1 MEKIRELLTHKNKK
15 TRSMQMTIS
24 ISFTILSVCC
34 MCLLG
39 VMLYQQFTRTAEN
52 LTVENSRQLLNQ
64 TTINLEDYLRNM
76 RRISD
81 AMYYTVI
88 KNTDIGS
95 ESLEDSMNLLY
106 EANKDKL
113 VSVACYT
120 NDGKL
125 TEASPI
131 ATEKPGVDVKSQK
144 WFQDAA
150 GELENFHFS
159 TPHVQNLFDDPSYRY
174 YWVVS
179 LSRTVELTRNGN
191 SMLGVLLVD
200 MNYSS
205 IEQLLEKANTD
216 TSGEYVYLMAPD
228 GEIIYHPKQNL
239 IHMGLYEENNT
250 EAAGYEDT
258 TVKEN
263 FHGEKR
269 LVTVKTI
276 SYTGWKLISVV
287 PMKSFSMGMT
297 GMRNLVVLLVALT
310 VLAVVILNQM
320 VSARISKPLRRLNDS
335 VKEWEA
341 GNMNPD
347 IYIGGSMEVEHLGK
361 TLRSTVAQIRQLMDD
376 IVVEQEEKRKSE
388 LDALQSQINPHF
400 LYNTLDSIV
409 WMITGERY
417 DDAVFMITQLASL
430 FRISLSKG
438 KTVIKIEDE
447 VKHARNYMNIQ
458 KIRYKNSFEVD
469 FQIEEDILDGCIVK
483 LVLQPLLENA
493 IYYGMEFMDGEGEI
507 HVRGYRKD
515 KDVYLEV
522 EDNGLGMPE
531 EEAAELLN
539 GKERPHKHG
548 SGVGLVNVHSRLKL
562 RFGEAYGLV
571 IHSCPDE
578 GMMVQIHIPYIPYT
592 VETVV
597 LLSQQKPDD
606 TIEIDLDLDELDATS
621 AELKATYQEIKDY
634 VLKEFGLKVSSLY
647 ISQVK
652 RKCGIEVGE
661 NYNLPK
667 SENARVPQCPKEK
680 EDAIKAALKYFA
692 MI

>member
-39 VMLYQQFTRTAEN
+39 VMLYQQFTRKAEN

-191 SMLGVLLVD
+191 SMLCVLLVD

-592 VETVV
+592 VET
-597 LLSQQKPDD
+597 QKFL
-606 TIEIDLDLDELDATS
+606 ES
-621 AELKATYQEIKDY
+621 GKDY
-634 VLKEFGLKVSSLY
+634 SSVSASGKEG
-647 ISQVK
+647 
-652 RKCGIEVGE
+652 
-661 NYNLPK
+661 
-667 SENARVPQCPKEK
+667 SE
-680 EDAIKAALKYFA
+680 
-692 MI
+692 

>member
-34 MCLLG
+34 MCLFG
-39 VMLYQQFTRTAEN
+39 VMLYQQFTRKAEN

-592 VETVV
+592 VET
-597 LLSQQKPDD
+597 QKFL
-606 TIEIDLDLDELDATS
+606 ES
-621 AELKATYQEIKDY
+621 GKDY
-634 VLKEFGLKVSSLY
+634 SSVSASGKEG
-647 ISQVK
+647 
-652 RKCGIEVGE
+652 
-661 NYNLPK
+661 
-667 SENARVPQCPKEK
+667 SE
-680 EDAIKAALKYFA
+680 
-692 MI
+692 

>member
-1 MEKIRELLTHKNKK
+1 MKKIRELLFHKR
-15 TRSMQMTIS
+15 TRSMQMIIS
-24 ISFTILSVCC
+24 VSFTVLSVCC
-34 MCLLG
+34 MCFLG
-39 VMLYQQFTRTAEN
+39 VMLYQQFTRKAEN

-95 ESLEDSMNLLY
+95 ESLDDSMTLLY

-113 VSVACYT
+113 VSIACYT
-120 NDGKL
+120 NDGNL
-125 TEASPI
+125 TAAAPI
-131 ATEKPGVDVKSQK
+131 ATEKRDVDVKEQE
-144 WFQDAA
+144 WFWDAA

-159 TPHVQNLFDDPSYRY
+159 TPHVQNLFDDPSFRY

-179 LSRTVELTRNGN
+179 LSRTVELTRNGT

-239 IHMGLYEENNT
+239 IHMGLYQENNDRT
-250 EAAGYEDT
+250 AQYEDT

-263 FHGEKR
+263 FRGEKR

-276 SYTGWKLISVV
+276 SYTGWKLVSVV

-310 VLAVVILNQM
+310 VLAAVLLNQL

-335 VKEWEA
+335 VKEWES

-347 IYIGGSMEVEHLGK
+347 IYTGGSMEVEHLGK
-361 TLRSTVAQIRQLMDD
+361 TLRSTVAQIQQLMED

-438 KTVIKIEDE
+438 KTVIRIEEE
-447 VKHARNYMNIQ
+447 VKHAQNYMNIQ

-469 FQIEEDILDGCIVK
+469 FQIDEDIRDGCIVK

-515 KDVYLEV
+515 DDIYLEV

-548 SGVGLVNVHSRLKL
+548 SGVGLINVHSRLKL
-562 RFGEAYGLV
+562 RFGEEYGLI

-578 GMMVQIHIPYIPYT
+578 GMMIQIHIPYIPYT
-592 VETVV
+592 AET
-597 LLSQQKPDD
+597 QK
-606 TIEIDLDLDELDATS
+606 ILESGKSYSSVS
-621 AELKATYQEIKDY
+621 AD
-634 VLKEFGLKVSSLY
+634 
-647 ISQVK
+647 
-652 RKCGIEVGE
+652 R
-661 NYNLPK
+661 
-667 SENARVPQCPKEK
+667 K
-680 EDAIKAALKYFA
+680 EDVK
-692 MI
+692 

>member
-39 VMLYQQFTRTAEN
+39 VMLYQQFTRKAEN

-447 VKHARNYMNIQ
+447 IKHARNYMNIQ

-507 HVRGYRKD
+507 HVRGYRRD
-515 KDVYLEV
+515 KDIYLEV

-562 RFGEAYGLV
+562 RFGEAYGL
-571 IHSCPDE
+571 IIRSCPDE
-578 GMMVQIHIPYIPYT
+578 GMMVQIHIPYVPYT
-592 VETVV
+592 VET
-597 LLSQQKPDD
+597 QKFL
-606 TIEIDLDLDELDATS
+606 ES
-621 AELKATYQEIKDY
+621 GKDY
-634 VLKEFGLKVSSLY
+634 SSVSVS
-647 ISQVK
+647 
-652 RKCGIEVGE
+652 G
-661 NYNLPK
+661 
-667 SENARVPQCPKEK
+667 K
-680 EDAIKAALKYFA
+680 EDSE
-692 MI
+692 

>member
-1 MEKIRELLTHKNKK
+1 MKKIKELLSHKRKK
-15 TRSMQMTIS
+15 ARNMQMTIS
-24 ISFTILSVCC
+24 VSFTLLSVCC
-34 MCLLG
+34 MCFLG
-39 VMLYQQFTRTAEN
+39 VMLYQQFSRKAEN

-81 AMYYTVI
+81 AMYYSVI

-95 ESLEDSMNLLY
+95 ESLEDSMTLLY

-113 VSVACYT
+113 ISVACYT

-131 ATEKPGVDVKSQK
+131 ATEKNGVDVKSQK

-150 GELENFHFS
+150 SELENFHFS
-159 TPHVQNLFDDPSYRY
+159 TPHVQDLFDDPSYRY

-179 LSRTVELTRNGN
+179 LSRTVELTRNGS

-216 TSGEYVYLMAPD
+216 TSGEYVYLMASD

-239 IHMGLYEENNT
+239 IHMGLYQENNDM
-250 EAAGYEDT
+250 AAGYEDT

-276 SYTGWKLISVV
+276 SYTGWKLVSVV

-310 VLAVVILNQM
+310 VLAAVILNQM

-341 GNMNPD
+341 GNMEPD

-438 KTVIKIEDE
+438 KTVISIEDE
-447 VKHARNYMNIQ
+447 VKHAKNYMNIQ
-458 KIRYKNSFEVD
+458 KIRYKNSFEID
-469 FQIEEDILDGCIVK
+469 FQIEEEVLNGCIVK

-507 HVRGYRKD
+507 HVRGYRRD
-515 KDVYLEV
+515 NDVYLEV

-562 RFGEAYGLV
+562 RFGEDYGLIV
-571 IHSCPDE
+571 HSCPDE
-578 GMMVQIHIPYIPYT
+578 GMMVQIHIPYVPYT
-592 VETVV
+592 AETQRI
-597 LLSQQKPDD
+597 LESG
-606 TIEIDLDLDELDATS
+606 
-621 AELKATYQEIKDY
+621 KDY
-634 VLKEFGLKVSSLY
+634 SSVLSVRKE
-647 ISQVK
+647 
-652 RKCGIEVGE
+652 ETE
-661 NYNLPK
+661 
-667 SENARVPQCPKEK
+667 
-680 EDAIKAALKYFA
+680 
-692 MI
+692 

>member
-39 VMLYQQFTRTAEN
+39 VMLYQQFTRKAEN

-131 ATEKPGVDVKSQK
+131 ATEKPGVNVKSQK

-310 VLAVVILNQM
+310 VFAVVILNQM

-592 VETVV
+592 VETQK
-597 LLSQQKPDD
+597 LLESG
-606 TIEIDLDLDELDATS
+606 
-621 AELKATYQEIKDY
+621 KDY
-634 VLKEFGLKVSSLY
+634 SSVSASGKEG
-647 ISQVK
+647 
-652 RKCGIEVGE
+652 
-661 NYNLPK
+661 
-667 SENARVPQCPKEK
+667 SE
-680 EDAIKAALKYFA
+680 
-692 MI
+692 

>member
-39 VMLYQQFTRTAEN
+39 VMLYQQFTRKAEN
-52 LTVENSRQLLNQ
+52 LTVENLRQLLNQ

-592 VETVV
+592 VET
-597 LLSQQKPDD
+597 QKFL
-606 TIEIDLDLDELDATS
+606 ES
-621 AELKATYQEIKDY
+621 GKDY
-634 VLKEFGLKVSSLY
+634 SSVSASGKEG
-647 ISQVK
+647 
-652 RKCGIEVGE
+652 
-661 NYNLPK
+661 
-667 SENARVPQCPKEK
+667 SE
-680 EDAIKAALKYFA
+680 
-692 MI
+692 

>member
-39 VMLYQQFTRTAEN
+39 VMLYQQFTRKAEN

-131 ATEKPGVDVKSQK
+131 ATEKPRVDVKSQK

-592 VETVV
+592 VET
-597 LLSQQKPDD
+597 QKFL
-606 TIEIDLDLDELDATS
+606 ES
-621 AELKATYQEIKDY
+621 GKDY
-634 VLKEFGLKVSSLY
+634 SSVSASGKEG
-647 ISQVK
+647 
-652 RKCGIEVGE
+652 
-661 NYNLPK
+661 
-667 SENARVPQCPKEK
+667 SE
-680 EDAIKAALKYFA
+680 
-692 MI
+692 

>member
-34 MCLLG
+34 LCLLG
-39 VMLYQQFTRTAEN
+39 VMLYQQFTRKAEN

-592 VETVV
+592 VET
-597 LLSQQKPDD
+597 QKFL
-606 TIEIDLDLDELDATS
+606 ES
-621 AELKATYQEIKDY
+621 GKDY
-634 VLKEFGLKVSSLY
+634 SSVSASGKEG
-647 ISQVK
+647 
-652 RKCGIEVGE
+652 
-661 NYNLPK
+661 
-667 SENARVPQCPKEK
+667 SE
-680 EDAIKAALKYFA
+680 
-692 MI
+692 

>member
-1 MEKIRELLTHKNKK
+1 MEKIRELLSHKGKK
-15 TRSMQMTIS
+15 TKSMQMTIS
-24 ISFTILSVCC
+24 VSFTVLSVCC
-34 MCLLG
+34 MCFLG
-39 VMLYQQFTRTAEN
+39 VMLYQQFTKKAEN

-95 ESLEDSMNLLY
+95 ESMDDAMTLLY

-120 NDGKL
+120 NDGNMVG
-125 TEASPI
+125 ASPI
-131 ATEKPGVDVKSQK
+131 ATEKTDIDVTSQS
-144 WFQDAA
+144 WFQDAV

-159 TPHVQNLFDDPSYRY
+159 NPHVENLFDDPSFRY

-179 LSRTVELTRNGN
+179 LSRTVELTRNGV
-191 SMLGVLLVD
+191 STLGVLLVD

-205 IEQLLEKANTD
+205 IEQLLEKANSD
-216 TSGEYVYLMAPD
+216 TSGEYLYLMAPD

-239 IHMGLYEENNT
+239 IHMGLYQENNVK
-250 EAAGYEDT
+250 AAGYEDN
-258 TVKEN
+258 TVEEYFQGEN
-263 FHGEKR
+263 R

-276 SYTGWKLISVV
+276 SYTGWKLVSVV
-287 PMKSFSMGMT
+287 PMKSFSMGMS
-297 GMRNLVVLLVALT
+297 GMRNLAVLLVALT
-310 VLAVVILNQM
+310 VFAAVILNQM

-341 GNMNPD
+341 GNMEPD
-347 IYIGGSMEVEHLGK
+347 IYVGGSMEVEHLGK

-430 FRISLSKG
+430 FRISLSRG

-447 VKHARNYMNIQ
+447 VKHAQNYMNIQ

-469 FQIEEDILDGCIVK
+469 FQIEPEILDGCTVK

-507 HVRGYRKD
+507 HVRGYRKEN
-515 KDVYLEV
+515 DVYLEV

-562 RFGEAYGLV
+562 RFGDQYGL
-571 IHSCPDE
+571 IIRSCPDE
-578 GMMVQIHIPYIPYT
+578 GMLVQIHIPYIPYT
-592 VETVV
+592 AETQKT
-597 LLSQQKPDD
+597 LESGKYSQ
-606 TIEIDLDLDELDATS
+606 
-621 AELKATYQEIKDY
+621 
-634 VLKEFGLKVSSLY
+634 
-647 ISQVK
+647 
-652 RKCGIEVGE
+652 
-661 NYNLPK
+661 LPK
-667 SENARVPQCPKEK
+667 TVSGVSRTGDSESQEETK
-680 EDAIKAALKYFA
+680 
-692 MI
+692 

>member
-39 VMLYQQFTRTAEN
+39 VMLYQQFTRKAEN

-493 IYYGMEFMDGEGEI
+493 IYYVMEFMDGEGEI

-592 VETVV
+592 VET
-597 LLSQQKPDD
+597 QKFL
-606 TIEIDLDLDELDATS
+606 ES
-621 AELKATYQEIKDY
+621 GKDY
-634 VLKEFGLKVSSLY
+634 SSVSASGKEG
-647 ISQVK
+647 
-652 RKCGIEVGE
+652 
-661 NYNLPK
+661 
-667 SENARVPQCPKEK
+667 SE
-680 EDAIKAALKYFA
+680 
-692 MI
+692 

>member
-1 MEKIRELLTHKNKK
+1 MKKIKKLLSHRRKK
-15 TRSMQMTIS
+15 IRSMQMTIS
-24 ISFTILSVCC
+24 VSFTLLSVCC
-34 MCLLG
+34 MCFLG
-39 VMLYQQFTRTAEN
+39 VMLYQQFSKKAEN
-52 LTVENSRQLLNQ
+52 LTVENSRQLINQ
-64 TTINLEDYLRNM
+64 TAINLEDYLRNM

-81 AMYYTVI
+81 AMYYSVI

-95 ESLEDSMNLLY
+95 ESLEDAMTLLY

-113 VSVACYT
+113 ISVACYT

-131 ATEKPGVDVKSQK
+131 ATEKKGVDVKSQK

-592 VETVV
+592 VET
-597 LLSQQKPDD
+597 QKFL
-606 TIEIDLDLDELDATS
+606 ES
-621 AELKATYQEIKDY
+621 GKDY
-634 VLKEFGLKVSSLY
+634 SSVSASGKEG
-647 ISQVK
+647 
-652 RKCGIEVGE
+652 
-661 NYNLPK
+661 
-667 SENARVPQCPKEK
+667 SE
-680 EDAIKAALKYFA
+680 
-692 MI
+692 

>member
-39 VMLYQQFTRTAEN
+39 VMLYQQFTRKAEN

-144 WFQDAA
+144 CFQDAA

-458 KIRYKNSFEVD
+458 KIRYKNSFKVD

-592 VETVV
+592 VET
-597 LLSQQKPDD
+597 QKFL
-606 TIEIDLDLDELDATS
+606 ES
-621 AELKATYQEIKDY
+621 GKDY
-634 VLKEFGLKVSSLY
+634 SSVSASGKEG
-647 ISQVK
+647 
-652 RKCGIEVGE
+652 
-661 NYNLPK
+661 
-667 SENARVPQCPKEK
+667 SE
-680 EDAIKAALKYFA
+680 
-692 MI
+692 

>member
-39 VMLYQQFTRTAEN
+39 VMLYQQFTRKAEN

-578 GMMVQIHIPYIPYT
+578 GMMVQIHIPYISYT
-592 VETVV
+592 VETQK
-597 LLSQQKPDD
+597 LLESG
-606 TIEIDLDLDELDATS
+606 
-621 AELKATYQEIKDY
+621 KDY
-634 VLKEFGLKVSSLY
+634 SSVSASGKEG
-647 ISQVK
+647 
-652 RKCGIEVGE
+652 
-661 NYNLPK
+661 
-667 SENARVPQCPKEK
+667 SE
-680 EDAIKAALKYFA
+680 
-692 MI
+692 

>member
-39 VMLYQQFTRTAEN
+39 VMLYQQFTRKAEN

-562 RFGEAYGLV
+562 RFGEAYGL
-571 IHSCPDE
+571 IIRSCPDE
-578 GMMVQIHIPYIPYT
+578 GMMVQIHIPYVPYT
-592 VETVV
+592 VET
-597 LLSQQKPDD
+597 QKFL
-606 TIEIDLDLDELDATS
+606 ES
-621 AELKATYQEIKDY
+621 GKDY
-634 VLKEFGLKVSSLY
+634 SSVSVS
-647 ISQVK
+647 
-652 RKCGIEVGE
+652 G
-661 NYNLPK
+661 
-667 SENARVPQCPKEK
+667 K
-680 EDAIKAALKYFA
+680 EDSE
-692 MI
+692 

>member
-39 VMLYQQFTRTAEN
+39 VMLYQQFTRKAEN

-562 RFGEAYGLV
+562 RFGEAHGLV

-592 VETVV
+592 VET
-597 LLSQQKPDD
+597 QKFL
-606 TIEIDLDLDELDATS
+606 ES
-621 AELKATYQEIKDY
+621 GKDY
-634 VLKEFGLKVSSLY
+634 SSVSASGKEG
-647 ISQVK
+647 
-652 RKCGIEVGE
+652 
-661 NYNLPK
+661 
-667 SENARVPQCPKEK
+667 SE
-680 EDAIKAALKYFA
+680 
-692 MI
+692 

>member
-1 MEKIRELLTHKNKK
+1 MKKIRELLSHKSKK

-24 ISFTILSVCC
+24 ISFTVLSVCC
-34 MCLLG
+34 MCFLG
-39 VMLYQQFTRTAEN
+39 VMLYQQFTRKAEN
-52 LTVENSRQLLNQ
+52 LTVENARQLLNQ

-95 ESLEDSMNLLY
+95 ESLEDAMTLLY

-120 NDGKL
+120 NDGRL
-125 TEASPI
+125 TAASPI
-131 ATEKPGVDVKSQK
+131 ATEKTGVDVSSQK
-144 WFQDAA
+144 WFQDAE

-191 SMLGVLLVD
+191 SLLGVLLVD

-205 IEQLLEKANTD
+205 IEQLLEKANSD
-216 TSGEYVYLMAPD
+216 TSGEYVYLMASD
-228 GEIIYHPKQNL
+228 GEIIYHPKQNM
-239 IHMGLYEENNT
+239 IHMGMYQENNNK
-250 EAAGYEDT
+250 AAGYEDT
-258 TVKEN
+258 TVEEN
-263 FHGEKR
+263 FRGEKR

-276 SYTGWKLISVV
+276 SYTGWKLVSVV

-310 VLAVVILNQM
+310 VLAAVLLNQM
-320 VSARISKPLRRLNDS
+320 VSARISKPLRRLNNS

-361 TLRSTVAQIRQLMDD
+361 TLQSTVSQIHQLMDD

-438 KTVIKIEDE
+438 KTVIRIEDE
-447 VKHARNYMNIQ
+447 VKHAQNYMNIQ

-469 FQIEEDILDGCIVK
+469 FQIEEEILDGCIVK

-493 IYYGMEFMDGEGEI
+493 IYYGMEYMDGEGEI
-507 HVRGYRKD
+507 NVRGYRKD
-515 KDVYLEV
+515 KDIYLEV

-562 RFGEAYGLV
+562 RFGENYGLL

-578 GMMVQIHIPYIPYT
+578 GMLVQIHIPYVQYT
-592 VETVV
+592 EETQK
-597 LLSQQKPDD
+597 LLESGRSYSSVSVGRR
-606 TIEIDLDLDELDATS
+606 E
-621 AELKATYQEIKDY
+621 AE
-634 VLKEFGLKVSSLY
+634 S
-647 ISQVK
+647 
-652 RKCGIEVGE
+652 
-661 NYNLPK
+661 
-667 SENARVPQCPKEK
+667 
-680 EDAIKAALKYFA
+680 
-692 MI
+692 

>member
-39 VMLYQQFTRTAEN
+39 VMLYQQFTRKAEN

-483 LVLQPLLENA
+483 LFLQPLLENA

-592 VETVV
+592 VET
-597 LLSQQKPDD
+597 QKFL
-606 TIEIDLDLDELDATS
+606 ES
-621 AELKATYQEIKDY
+621 GKDY
-634 VLKEFGLKVSSLY
+634 SSVSASGKEG
-647 ISQVK
+647 
-652 RKCGIEVGE
+652 
-661 NYNLPK
+661 
-667 SENARVPQCPKEK
+667 SE
-680 EDAIKAALKYFA
+680 
-692 MI
+692 

>member
-1 MEKIRELLTHKNKK
+1 MI
-15 TRSMQMTIS
+15 IS
-24 ISFTILSVCC
+24 VSFTVLSVCC
-34 MCLLG
+34 MCFLG
-39 VMLYQQFTRTAEN
+39 VMLYQQFTRKAEN

-95 ESLEDSMNLLY
+95 ESLDDSMTLLY

-113 VSVACYT
+113 VSIACYT
-120 NDGKL
+120 NDGNL
-125 TEASPI
+125 TAAAPI
-131 ATEKPGVDVKSQK
+131 ATEKRDVDVKEQE
-144 WFQDAA
+144 WFRDAA

-159 TPHVQNLFDDPSYRY
+159 TPHVQNLFDDPSFRY

-179 LSRTVELTRNGN
+179 LSRTVELTRNGT

-239 IHMGLYEENNT
+239 IHMGLYQENNDRT
-250 EAAGYEDT
+250 AQYEDT

-263 FHGEKR
+263 FRGEKR

-276 SYTGWKLISVV
+276 SYTGWKLVSVV

-310 VLAVVILNQM
+310 VLAAVLLNQL

-335 VKEWEA
+335 VKEWES

-347 IYIGGSMEVEHLGK
+347 IYAGGSMEVEHLGK
-361 TLRSTVAQIRQLMDD
+361 TLRSTVAQIQQLMDD

-438 KTVIKIEDE
+438 KTVIRIEDE
-447 VKHARNYMNIQ
+447 VKHAQNYMNIQ

-469 FQIEEDILDGCIVK
+469 FQIDEEIRDGCIVK

-515 KDVYLEV
+515 DDIYLEV

-548 SGVGLVNVHSRLKL
+548 SGVGLINVHSRLKL
-562 RFGEAYGLV
+562 RFGEEYGLI

-578 GMMVQIHIPYIPYT
+578 GMMIQIHIPYIPYT
-592 VETVV
+592 AET
-597 LLSQQKPDD
+597 QK
-606 TIEIDLDLDELDATS
+606 ILESGKSYSSVS
-621 AELKATYQEIKDY
+621 AD
-634 VLKEFGLKVSSLY
+634 
-647 ISQVK
+647 
-652 RKCGIEVGE
+652 R
-661 NYNLPK
+661 
-667 SENARVPQCPKEK
+667 K
-680 EDAIKAALKYFA
+680 EDVK
-692 MI
+692 

>member
-39 VMLYQQFTRTAEN
+39 VMLYQQFTRKAEN

-493 IYYGMEFMDGEGEI
+493 IYYGMEFMDGESEI

-592 VETVV
+592 VET
-597 LLSQQKPDD
+597 QKFL
-606 TIEIDLDLDELDATS
+606 ES
-621 AELKATYQEIKDY
+621 GKDY
-634 VLKEFGLKVSSLY
+634 SSVSASGKEG
-647 ISQVK
+647 
-652 RKCGIEVGE
+652 
-661 NYNLPK
+661 
-667 SENARVPQCPKEK
+667 SE
-680 EDAIKAALKYFA
+680 
-692 MI
+692 

>member
-24 ISFTILSVCC
+24 ISSTILSVCC

-39 VMLYQQFTRTAEN
+39 VMLYQQFTRKAEN

-592 VETVV
+592 VET
-597 LLSQQKPDD
+597 QKFL
-606 TIEIDLDLDELDATS
+606 ES
-621 AELKATYQEIKDY
+621 GKDY
-634 VLKEFGLKVSSLY
+634 SSVSASGKEG
-647 ISQVK
+647 
-652 RKCGIEVGE
+652 
-661 NYNLPK
+661 
-667 SENARVPQCPKEK
+667 SE
-680 EDAIKAALKYFA
+680 
-692 MI
+692 

>member
-39 VMLYQQFTRTAEN
+39 VMLYQQFTRKAEN

-458 KIRYKNSFEVD
+458 TIRYKNSFEVD

-592 VETVV
+592 VET
-597 LLSQQKPDD
+597 QKFL
-606 TIEIDLDLDELDATS
+606 ES
-621 AELKATYQEIKDY
+621 GKDY
-634 VLKEFGLKVSSLY
+634 SSVSASGKEG
-647 ISQVK
+647 
-652 RKCGIEVGE
+652 
-661 NYNLPK
+661 
-667 SENARVPQCPKEK
+667 SE
-680 EDAIKAALKYFA
+680 
-692 MI
+692 